1 MNKATAP
8 DADQRDRFFGGSD
21 RAGKPILRRSLVVRF
36 GCYLT
41 LLVSLALIGMFSAL
55 LFADYTHQDAAVINH
70 AGSLR
75 MLTYRVALEPSL
87 EGRQALLGTLGE
99 RLDSGDIRR
108 LLQRQDADDPIR
120 QLHQELREGLARLDP
135 RALPGRAVLDAYVG
149 DIDRFVG
156 ILQAKAERRSQLL
169 STVQGLC
176 LFLSLLVVFVT
187 LYDLSYHVIGPLRE
201 LTSTA
206 RRLGRGELD
215 ARVTYSGED
224 ELAQLG
230 ERFNQMA
237 GELKSIYGDLEERVE
252 DKTRAL
258 SQSHQRLELLYASAR
273 RLGENPYDS
282 RTLQPLLNQLE
293 KVLDAGRVTLCLNKD
308 GVERAYS
315 SLTTTERPADFCLQG
330 DCGSC
335 REQASACDQPSSLA
349 QPLLMQPLSIA
360 GHRFGE
366 LFIESRSGRLENW
379 QQQLIETFCDNIAR
393 TFALSLQQEQE
404 SRLALFAERGTIARE
419 LHDSLAQSLSY
430 LKIQVSRLGTLLKR
444 EAPAEKIEDTLDE
457 LREGLN
463 GAYRQLREL
472 LTTFRLSLDE
482 PSLEA
487 ALGNAVAEF
496 GEAGSGEEAL
506 HLAAELDP
514 DMILLDL
521 NMKGMNGLDTLRAL
535 REAGVDARIV
545 VFTVSDD
552 KGDVVNV
559 LRAGADG
566 YLLKD
571 MEPERLLEH
580 IRQAATGQMTLS
592 PQLTQILAQAL
603 RGDDRSKS
611 LDELTERE
619 RQILRQIAH
628 GYSNKMIARKLD
640 ITEGTVKVH
649 VKRVLHKLG
658 MRSRVEAAVWA
669 VENDLV

>member
-135 RALPGRAVLDAYVG
+135 RALPGRAV
-149 DIDRFVG
+149 
-156 ILQAKAERRSQLL
+156 
-169 STVQGLC
+169 
-176 LFLSLLVVFVT
+176 
-187 LYDLSYHVIGPLRE
+187 
-201 LTSTA
+201 
-206 RRLGRGELD
+206 LD

-404 SRLALFAERGTIARE
+404 SRLALFAERGTIALE

-496 GEAGSGEEAL
+496 GERGEVTIELDNRLQHVPLSPNEEIHVLQIVREAL
-506 HLAAELDP
+506 SNVVRHSQAQ
-514 DMILLDL
+514 
-521 NMKGMNGLDTLRAL
+521 RAWVRL
-535 REAGVDARIV
+535 
-545 VFTVSDD
+545 SSQ
-552 KGDVVNV
+552 
-559 LRAGADG
+559 ADG
-566 YLLKD
+566 QVSIAVEDDGVGFDPQQNRSGHYGLTI
-571 MEPERLLEH
+571 MQER
-580 IRQAATGQMTLS
+580 GQTLGS
-592 PQLTQILAQAL
+592 QLRFEARAP
-603 RGDDRSKS
+603 
-611 LDELTERE
+611 
-619 RQILRQIAH
+619 H
-628 GYSNKMIARKLD
+628 G
-640 ITEGTVKVH
+640 T
-649 VKRVLHKLG
+649 RVLFSFVPTALQP
-658 MRSRVEAAVWA
+658 SAAK
-669 VENDLV
+669 EPTP

>member
-487 ALGNAVAEF
+487 AL
-496 GEAGSGEEAL
+496 
-506 HLAAELDP
+506 DP

>member
-487 ALGNAVAEF
+487 ALGNAV
-496 GEAGSGEEAL
+496 
-506 HLAAELDP
+506 
-514 DMILLDL
+514 
-521 NMKGMNGLDTLRAL
+521 
-535 REAGVDARIV
+535 
-545 VFTVSDD
+545 SDD

>member
-404 SRLALFAERGTIARE
+404 SRLA
-419 LHDSLAQSLSY
+419 
-430 LKIQVSRLGTLLKR
+430 
-444 EAPAEKIEDTLDE
+444 
-457 LREGLN
+457 
-463 GAYRQLREL
+463 
-472 LTTFRLSLDE
+472 
-482 PSLEA
+482 
-487 ALGNAVAEF
+487 
-496 GEAGSGEEAL
+496 
-506 HLAAELDP
+506 
-514 DMILLDL
+514 
-521 NMKGMNGLDTLRAL
+521 
-535 REAGVDARIV
+535 
-545 VFTVSDD
+545 
-552 KGDVVNV
+552 
-559 LRAGADG
+559 
-566 YLLKD
+566 
-571 MEPERLLEH
+571 
-580 IRQAATGQMTLS
+580 
-592 PQLTQILAQAL
+592 
-603 RGDDRSKS
+603 
-611 LDELTERE
+611 
-619 RQILRQIAH
+619 
-628 GYSNKMIARKLD
+628 
-640 ITEGTVKVH
+640 
-649 VKRVLHKLG
+649 
-658 MRSRVEAAVWA
+658 
-669 VENDLV
+669 

>member
-237 GELKSIYGDLEERVE
+237 GEPEEHLRRPG
-252 DKTRAL
+252 RARGGQDPRPL
-258 SQSHQRLELLYASAR
+258 AEPPAPRTALRQRPPAGRE
-273 RLGENPYDS
+273 PYDS

-496 GEAGSGEEAL
+496 GERGEVTIELDNRLQHVPLSPNEEIHVLQIVREAL
-506 HLAAELDP
+506 SNVVRHSQAQ
-514 DMILLDL
+514 
-521 NMKGMNGLDTLRAL
+521 RAWVRL
-535 REAGVDARIV
+535 
-545 VFTVSDD
+545 SSQ
-552 KGDVVNV
+552 
-559 LRAGADG
+559 ADG
-566 YLLKD
+566 QVSIAVEDDGVGFDPQQNRSGHYGLTI
-571 MEPERLLEH
+571 MQER
-580 IRQAATGQMTLS
+580 GQTLGS
-592 PQLTQILAQAL
+592 QLRFEARAP
-603 RGDDRSKS
+603 
-611 LDELTERE
+611 
-619 RQILRQIAH
+619 H
-628 GYSNKMIARKLD
+628 G
-640 ITEGTVKVH
+640 T
-649 VKRVLHKLG
+649 RVLFSFVPTALQP
-658 MRSRVEAAVWA
+658 SAAK
-669 VENDLV
+669 EPTP

>member
-366 LFIESRSGRLENW
+366 LFIESRSGRL
-379 QQQLIETFCDNIAR
+379 
-393 TFALSLQQEQE
+393 
-404 SRLALFAERGTIARE
+404 ALFAERGTIARE

-496 GEAGSGEEAL
+496 GERGEVAIELDNHLQHVPLSPNEEIHVLQIVREAL
-506 HLAAELDP
+506 SNVVRHSQAQ
-514 DMILLDL
+514 
-521 NMKGMNGLDTLRAL
+521 RAWVRL
-535 REAGVDARIV
+535 
-545 VFTVSDD
+545 SSQ
-552 KGDVVNV
+552 
-559 LRAGADG
+559 ADG
-566 YLLKD
+566 QVSIAVEDDGVGFDPQQNRSGHYGLTI
-571 MEPERLLEH
+571 MQER
-580 IRQAATGQMTLS
+580 GQTLGS
-592 PQLTQILAQAL
+592 QLRFEARAP
-603 RGDDRSKS
+603 
-611 LDELTERE
+611 
-619 RQILRQIAH
+619 H
-628 GYSNKMIARKLD
+628 G
-640 ITEGTVKVH
+640 T
-649 VKRVLHKLG
+649 RVLFSFVPTALQP
-658 MRSRVEAAVWA
+658 SAAK
-669 VENDLV
+669 EPTP

>member
-1 MNKATAP
+1 
-8 DADQRDRFFGGSD
+8 
-21 RAGKPILRRSLVVRF
+21 
-36 GCYLT
+36 
-41 LLVSLALIGMFSAL
+41 
-55 LFADYTHQDAAVINH
+55 
-70 AGSLR
+70 
-75 MLTYRVALEPSL
+75 
-87 EGRQALLGTLGE
+87 
-99 RLDSGDIRR
+99 
-108 LLQRQDADDPIR
+108 
-120 QLHQELREGLARLDP
+120 
-135 RALPGRAVLDAYVG
+135 
-149 DIDRFVG
+149 
-156 ILQAKAERRSQLL
+156 
-169 STVQGLC
+169 
-176 LFLSLLVVFVT
+176 
-187 LYDLSYHVIGPLRE
+187 
-201 LTSTA
+201 
-206 RRLGRGELD
+206 
-215 ARVTYSGED
+215 
-224 ELAQLG
+224 
-230 ERFNQMA
+230 MA

-444 EAPAEKIEDTLDE
+444 EA
-457 LREGLN
+457 
-463 GAYRQLREL
+463 
-472 LTTFRLSLDE
+472 
-482 PSLEA
+482 
-487 ALGNAVAEF
+487 
-496 GEAGSGEEAL
+496 
-506 HLAAELDP
+506 
-514 DMILLDL
+514 
-521 NMKGMNGLDTLRAL
+521 
-535 REAGVDARIV
+535 GVDARIV

>member
-135 RALPGRAVLDAYVG
+135 RALPGRAVLDA
-149 DIDRFVG
+149 
-156 ILQAKAERRSQLL
+156 
-169 STVQGLC
+169 
-176 LFLSLLVVFVT
+176 
-187 LYDLSYHVIGPLRE
+187 
-201 LTSTA
+201 
-206 RRLGRGELD
+206 
-215 ARVTYSGED
+215 RVTYSGED

-252 DKTRAL
+252 DKTRTL
-258 SQSHQRLELLYASAR
+258 SQSHQRLELLYDSAR

-404 SRLALFAERGTIARE
+404 SRLALFAERGTIALE

-496 GEAGSGEEAL
+496 GERGEVTIELDNRLQHVPLSPNEEIHVLQIVREAL
-506 HLAAELDP
+506 SNVVRHSQAQ
-514 DMILLDL
+514 
-521 NMKGMNGLDTLRAL
+521 RAWVRL
-535 REAGVDARIV
+535 
-545 VFTVSDD
+545 SSQ
-552 KGDVVNV
+552 
-559 LRAGADG
+559 ADG
-566 YLLKD
+566 QVSIAVEDDGVGFDPQQNRSGHYGLTI
-571 MEPERLLEH
+571 MQER
-580 IRQAATGQMTLS
+580 GQTLGS
-592 PQLTQILAQAL
+592 QLRFEARAP
-603 RGDDRSKS
+603 
-611 LDELTERE
+611 
-619 RQILRQIAH
+619 H
-628 GYSNKMIARKLD
+628 G
-640 ITEGTVKVH
+640 T
-649 VKRVLHKLG
+649 RVLFSFVPTALQP
-658 MRSRVEAAVWA
+658 SAAK
-669 VENDLV
+669 EPTP

>member
-237 GELKSIYGDLEERVE
+237 GELS
-252 DKTRAL
+252 
-258 SQSHQRLELLYASAR
+258 
-273 RLGENPYDS
+273 
-282 RTLQPLLNQLE
+282 
-293 KVLDAGRVTLCLNKD
+293 
-308 GVERAYS
+308 
-315 SLTTTERPADFCLQG
+315 
-330 DCGSC
+330 
-335 REQASACDQPSSLA
+335 
-349 QPLLMQPLSIA
+349 
-360 GHRFGE
+360 
-366 LFIESRSGRLENW
+366 SGRLENW

-496 GEAGSGEEAL
+496 GERGEVTIELDNRLQHVPLSPNEEIHVLQIVREAL
-506 HLAAELDP
+506 SNVVRHSQAQ
-514 DMILLDL
+514 
-521 NMKGMNGLDTLRAL
+521 RAWVRL
-535 REAGVDARIV
+535 
-545 VFTVSDD
+545 SSQ
-552 KGDVVNV
+552 
-559 LRAGADG
+559 ADG
-566 YLLKD
+566 QVSIAVEDDGVGFDPQQNRSGHYGLTI
-571 MEPERLLEH
+571 MQER
-580 IRQAATGQMTLS
+580 GQTLGS
-592 PQLTQILAQAL
+592 QLRFEARAP
-603 RGDDRSKS
+603 
-611 LDELTERE
+611 
-619 RQILRQIAH
+619 H
-628 GYSNKMIARKLD
+628 G
-640 ITEGTVKVH
+640 T
-649 VKRVLHKLG
+649 RVLFSFVPTALQP
-658 MRSRVEAAVWA
+658 SAAK
-669 VENDLV
+669 EPTP

>member
-206 RRLGRGELD
+206 RRL
-215 ARVTYSGED
+215 
-224 ELAQLG
+224 
-230 ERFNQMA
+230 
-237 GELKSIYGDLEERVE
+237 
-252 DKTRAL
+252 
-258 SQSHQRLELLYASAR
+258 
-273 RLGENPYDS
+273 
-282 RTLQPLLNQLE
+282 
-293 KVLDAGRVTLCLNKD
+293 
-308 GVERAYS
+308 
-315 SLTTTERPADFCLQG
+315 
-330 DCGSC
+330 
-335 REQASACDQPSSLA
+335 
-349 QPLLMQPLSIA
+349 
-360 GHRFGE
+360 
-366 LFIESRSGRLENW
+366 
-379 QQQLIETFCDNIAR
+379 
-393 TFALSLQQEQE
+393 
-404 SRLALFAERGTIARE
+404 ALFAERGTIARE

-496 GEAGSGEEAL
+496 GERGEVTIELDNRLQHVPLSPNEEIHVLQIVREAL
-506 HLAAELDP
+506 SNVVRHSQAQ
-514 DMILLDL
+514 
-521 NMKGMNGLDTLRAL
+521 RAWVRL
-535 REAGVDARIV
+535 
-545 VFTVSDD
+545 SSQ
-552 KGDVVNV
+552 
-559 LRAGADG
+559 ADG
-566 YLLKD
+566 QVSIAVEDDGVGFDPQQNRSGHYGLTI
-571 MEPERLLEH
+571 MQER
-580 IRQAATGQMTLS
+580 GQTLGS
-592 PQLTQILAQAL
+592 QLRFEARAP
-603 RGDDRSKS
+603 
-611 LDELTERE
+611 
-619 RQILRQIAH
+619 H
-628 GYSNKMIARKLD
+628 G
-640 ITEGTVKVH
+640 T
-649 VKRVLHKLG
+649 RVLFSFVPTALQP
-658 MRSRVEAAVWA
+658 SAAK
-669 VENDLV
+669 EPTP

>member
-149 DIDRFVG
+149 DI
-156 ILQAKAERRSQLL
+156 
-169 STVQGLC
+169 
-176 LFLSLLVVFVT
+176 
-187 LYDLSYHVIGPLRE
+187 
-201 LTSTA
+201 
-206 RRLGRGELD
+206 
-215 ARVTYSGED
+215 
-224 ELAQLG
+224 
-230 ERFNQMA
+230 
-237 GELKSIYGDLEERVE
+237 
-252 DKTRAL
+252 
-258 SQSHQRLELLYASAR
+258 
-273 RLGENPYDS
+273 
-282 RTLQPLLNQLE
+282 
-293 KVLDAGRVTLCLNKD
+293 
-308 GVERAYS
+308 
-315 SLTTTERPADFCLQG
+315 
-330 DCGSC
+330 
-335 REQASACDQPSSLA
+335 
-349 QPLLMQPLSIA
+349 
-360 GHRFGE
+360 
-366 LFIESRSGRLENW
+366 
-379 QQQLIETFCDNIAR
+379 
-393 TFALSLQQEQE
+393 
-404 SRLALFAERGTIARE
+404 ARE

-496 GEAGSGEEAL
+496 GERGEVAIELDNRLQHVPLSPNEEIHVLQIVREAL
-506 HLAAELDP
+506 SNVVRHSQAQ
-514 DMILLDL
+514 
-521 NMKGMNGLDTLRAL
+521 RAWVRL
-535 REAGVDARIV
+535 
-545 VFTVSDD
+545 SSQ
-552 KGDVVNV
+552 
-559 LRAGADG
+559 ADG
-566 YLLKD
+566 QVSIAVEDDGVGFDPQQNRSGHYGLTI
-571 MEPERLLEH
+571 MQER
-580 IRQAATGQMTLS
+580 GQPLGS
-592 PQLTQILAQAL
+592 QLRFEARAP
-603 RGDDRSKS
+603 
-611 LDELTERE
+611 
-619 RQILRQIAH
+619 H
-628 GYSNKMIARKLD
+628 G
-640 ITEGTVKVH
+640 T
-649 VKRVLHKLG
+649 RVLFSFVPTALQP
-658 MRSRVEAAVWA
+658 SAAK
-669 VENDLV
+669 EPTP

>member
-293 KVLDAGRVTLCLNKD
+293 K
-308 GVERAYS
+308 
-315 SLTTTERPADFCLQG
+315 
-330 DCGSC
+330 
-335 REQASACDQPSSLA
+335 
-349 QPLLMQPLSIA
+349 
-360 GHRFGE
+360 
-366 LFIESRSGRLENW
+366 
-379 QQQLIETFCDNIAR
+379 
-393 TFALSLQQEQE
+393 
-404 SRLALFAERGTIARE
+404 
-419 LHDSLAQSLSY
+419 
-430 LKIQVSRLGTLLKR
+430 
-444 EAPAEKIEDTLDE
+444 
-457 LREGLN
+457 
-463 GAYRQLREL
+463 
-472 LTTFRLSLDE
+472 
-482 PSLEA
+482 
-487 ALGNAVAEF
+487 
-496 GEAGSGEEAL
+496 
-506 HLAAELDP
+506 
-514 DMILLDL
+514 
-521 NMKGMNGLDTLRAL
+521 
-535 REAGVDARIV
+535 
-545 VFTVSDD
+545 
-552 KGDVVNV
+552 
-559 LRAGADG
+559 
-566 YLLKD
+566 
-571 MEPERLLEH
+571 
-580 IRQAATGQMTLS
+580 
-592 PQLTQILAQAL
+592 
-603 RGDDRSKS
+603 
-611 LDELTERE
+611 
-619 RQILRQIAH
+619 
-628 GYSNKMIARKLD
+628 
-640 ITEGTVKVH
+640 
-649 VKRVLHKLG
+649 
-658 MRSRVEAAVWA
+658 
-669 VENDLV
+669 

>member
-206 RRLGRGELD
+206 RRLGR
-215 ARVTYSGED
+215 
-224 ELAQLG
+224 
-230 ERFNQMA
+230 

-496 GEAGSGEEAL
+496 GERGEVTIELDNRLQHVPLSPNEEIHVLQIVREAL
-506 HLAAELDP
+506 SNVVRHSQAQ
-514 DMILLDL
+514 
-521 NMKGMNGLDTLRAL
+521 RAWVRL
-535 REAGVDARIV
+535 
-545 VFTVSDD
+545 SSQ
-552 KGDVVNV
+552 
-559 LRAGADG
+559 ADG
-566 YLLKD
+566 QVSIAVEDDGVGFDPQQNRSGHYGLTI
-571 MEPERLLEH
+571 MQER
-580 IRQAATGQMTLS
+580 GQTLGS
-592 PQLTQILAQAL
+592 QLRFEARAP
-603 RGDDRSKS
+603 
-611 LDELTERE
+611 
-619 RQILRQIAH
+619 H
-628 GYSNKMIARKLD
+628 G
-640 ITEGTVKVH
+640 T
-649 VKRVLHKLG
+649 RVLFSFVPTALQP
-658 MRSRVEAAVWA
+658 SAAK
-669 VENDLV
+669 EPTP

>member
-120 QLHQELREGLARLDP
+120 QLHQELREGLAR
-135 RALPGRAVLDAYVG
+135 
-149 DIDRFVG
+149 
-156 ILQAKAERRSQLL
+156 
-169 STVQGLC
+169 
-176 LFLSLLVVFVT
+176 
-187 LYDLSYHVIGPLRE
+187 
-201 LTSTA
+201 
-206 RRLGRGELD
+206 LD

-472 LTTFRLSLDE
+472 LTIFRLSLDE

-496 GEAGSGEEAL
+496 GERGEVTIELDNRLQHVPLSPNEEIHVLQIVREAL
-506 HLAAELDP
+506 SNVVRHSQAQ
-514 DMILLDL
+514 
-521 NMKGMNGLDTLRAL
+521 RAWVRL
-535 REAGVDARIV
+535 
-545 VFTVSDD
+545 SSQ
-552 KGDVVNV
+552 
-559 LRAGADG
+559 ADG
-566 YLLKD
+566 QVSIAVEDDGVGFDPQQNRSGHYGLTI
-571 MEPERLLEH
+571 MQER
-580 IRQAATGQMTLS
+580 GQTLGS
-592 PQLTQILAQAL
+592 QLRFEARAP
-603 RGDDRSKS
+603 
-611 LDELTERE
+611 
-619 RQILRQIAH
+619 H
-628 GYSNKMIARKLD
+628 G
-640 ITEGTVKVH
+640 T
-649 VKRVLHKLG
+649 RVLFSFVPTALQP
-658 MRSRVEAAVWA
+658 SAAK
-669 VENDLV
+669 EPTP

>member
-87 EGRQALLGTLGE
+87 EGRQALLGTIGE

-215 ARVTYSGED
+215 ARVTYSGE
-224 ELAQLG
+224 
-230 ERFNQMA
+230 
-237 GELKSIYGDLEERVE
+237 
-252 DKTRAL
+252 
-258 SQSHQRLELLYASAR
+258 
-273 RLGENPYDS
+273 
-282 RTLQPLLNQLE
+282 
-293 KVLDAGRVTLCLNKD
+293 
-308 GVERAYS
+308 
-315 SLTTTERPADFCLQG
+315 
-330 DCGSC
+330 
-335 REQASACDQPSSLA
+335 
-349 QPLLMQPLSIA
+349 
-360 GHRFGE
+360 
-366 LFIESRSGRLENW
+366 
-379 QQQLIETFCDNIAR
+379 
-393 TFALSLQQEQE
+393 
-404 SRLALFAERGTIARE
+404 
-419 LHDSLAQSLSY
+419 
-430 LKIQVSRLGTLLKR
+430 
-444 EAPAEKIEDTLDE
+444 
-457 LREGLN
+457 
-463 GAYRQLREL
+463 
-472 LTTFRLSLDE
+472 
-482 PSLEA
+482 
-487 ALGNAVAEF
+487 
-496 GEAGSGEEAL
+496 EAL
-506 HLAAELDP
+506 RLAAELDP
-514 DMILLDL
+514 DMSLLDL

>member
-444 EAPAEKIEDTLDE
+444 EA
-457 LREGLN
+457 
-463 GAYRQLREL
+463 
-472 LTTFRLSLDE
+472 
-482 PSLEA
+482 
-487 ALGNAVAEF
+487 
-496 GEAGSGEEAL
+496 
-506 HLAAELDP
+506 
-514 DMILLDL
+514 
-521 NMKGMNGLDTLRAL
+521 
-535 REAGVDARIV
+535 GVDARIV

>member
-349 QPLLMQPLSIA
+349 R
-360 GHRFGE
+360 H
-366 LFIESRSGRLENW
+366 
-379 QQQLIETFCDNIAR
+379 C
-393 TFALSLQQEQE
+393 
-404 SRLALFAERGTIARE
+404 
-419 LHDSLAQSLSY
+419 
-430 LKIQVSRLGTLLKR
+430 
-444 EAPAEKIEDTLDE
+444 
-457 LREGLN
+457 
-463 GAYRQLREL
+463 
-472 LTTFRLSLDE
+472 
-482 PSLEA
+482 
-487 ALGNAVAEF
+487 
-496 GEAGSGEEAL
+496 
-506 HLAAELDP
+506 
-514 DMILLDL
+514 
-521 NMKGMNGLDTLRAL
+521 
-535 REAGVDARIV
+535 
-545 VFTVSDD
+545 
-552 KGDVVNV
+552 
-559 LRAGADG
+559 
-566 YLLKD
+566 
-571 MEPERLLEH
+571 
-580 IRQAATGQMTLS
+580 
-592 PQLTQILAQAL
+592 
-603 RGDDRSKS
+603 
-611 LDELTERE
+611 
-619 RQILRQIAH
+619 
-628 GYSNKMIARKLD
+628 
-640 ITEGTVKVH
+640 
-649 VKRVLHKLG
+649 
-658 MRSRVEAAVWA
+658 
-669 VENDLV
+669 

>member
-487 ALGNAVAEF
+487 APGNAVAEF
-496 GEAGSGEEAL
+496 GERGEVTIELDNRLQHVPLSPNEEIHVLQIVREAL
-506 HLAAELDP
+506 SNVVRHSQAQ
-514 DMILLDL
+514 
-521 NMKGMNGLDTLRAL
+521 RAWVRL
-535 REAGVDARIV
+535 
-545 VFTVSDD
+545 SSQ
-552 KGDVVNV
+552 
-559 LRAGADG
+559 ADG
-566 YLLKD
+566 QVSIAVEDDGVGFDPQQNRSGHYGLTI
-571 MEPERLLEH
+571 MQER
-580 IRQAATGQMTLS
+580 GQTLGS
-592 PQLTQILAQAL
+592 QLRFEARAP
-603 RGDDRSKS
+603 
-611 LDELTERE
+611 
-619 RQILRQIAH
+619 H
-628 GYSNKMIARKLD
+628 G
-640 ITEGTVKVH
+640 T
-649 VKRVLHKLG
+649 RVLFSFVPTALQP
-658 MRSRVEAAVWA
+658 SAAK
-669 VENDLV
+669 EPTP

>member
-135 RALPGRAVLDAYVG
+135 RALPGRAV
-149 DIDRFVG
+149 
-156 ILQAKAERRSQLL
+156 
-169 STVQGLC
+169 
-176 LFLSLLVVFVT
+176 
-187 LYDLSYHVIGPLRE
+187 
-201 LTSTA
+201 
-206 RRLGRGELD
+206 LD

-496 GEAGSGEEAL
+496 GERGEVAIELDNRLQHVPLSPNEEIHVLQIVREAL
-506 HLAAELDP
+506 SKVVRHSQAQ
-514 DMILLDL
+514 
-521 NMKGMNGLDTLRAL
+521 RAWVRL
-535 REAGVDARIV
+535 
-545 VFTVSDD
+545 SSQ
-552 KGDVVNV
+552 
-559 LRAGADG
+559 ADG
-566 YLLKD
+566 QVSIAVEDDGVGFDPQQNRSGHYGLTI
-571 MEPERLLEH
+571 MQER
-580 IRQAATGQMTLS
+580 GQTLGS
-592 PQLTQILAQAL
+592 QLRFEARAP
-603 RGDDRSKS
+603 
-611 LDELTERE
+611 
-619 RQILRQIAH
+619 H
-628 GYSNKMIARKLD
+628 G
-640 ITEGTVKVH
+640 T
-649 VKRVLHKLG
+649 RVLFSFVPTALQP
-658 MRSRVEAAVWA
+658 SAAK
-669 VENDLV
+669 EPTP